1 MLDIVYICVKIIGY
15 IIMGLYM
22 AVPMPTQA
30 IDVTDIDGVG
40 ESWHCLE
47 VEERCGRP
55 SHQTNVNV
63 CSSIDVGFDGWPPG

>member
-1 MLDIVYICVKIIGY
+1 
-15 IIMGLYM
+15 M

-47 VEERCGRP
+47 VEERCS

-63 CSSIDVGFDGWPPG
+63 CSSTDVGFDGWPPG